1 MWVVECELHLTK
13 EVWGSTICTAVG
25 GKQCW
30 LPGGHAAT
38 PLHIVGAAAPAPN
51 GCTCSC
57 MLTEWRSQCR
67 RRSHTHAGAWRR
79 APAER
84 EGQCGT
90 LQTRV
95 AAIPDHQQWPV
106 ATSQGGMLA
115 SAPPPTSLMRIMDSR
130 WRTAMGMPCVTLL
143 SRRSSAYTWGWG
155 ARVSGMSGGGQGVG
169 QGGLAHDSLSA
180 CLPSPLGVGCNC
192 LPAPI
197 PPSQSCR
204 SRPPAAL
211 AGMSAW
217 RT

>member
-30 LPGGHAAT
+30 LPGGACGHSFAHRGRCSPSPDWLHLQLHAHRMAQSMSSSFTYSRRCMAARACRAGGTVWETSDRHLQQSRTTNNGQLQSRKAECWHLHRRPPRSCGSWT
-38 PLHIVGAAAPAPN
+38 PGGAQRWACRASRCSRGAARRTPGVRTKSKPD
-51 GCTCSC
+51 
-57 MLTEWRSQCR
+57 EWTRARS
-67 RRSHTHAGAWRR
+67 
-79 APAER
+79 
-84 EGQCGT
+84 
-90 LQTRV
+90 
-95 AAIPDHQQWPV
+95 
-106 ATSQGGMLA
+106 
-115 SAPPPTSLMRIMDSR
+115 
-130 WRTAMGMPCVTLL
+130 
-143 SRRSSAYTWGWG
+143 
-155 ARVSGMSGGGQGVG
+155 GQGW
-169 QGGLAHDSLSA
+169 LAHDSLSA

-197 PPSQSCR
+197 PPLQSCR